1 MHVRLGARKVTG
13 AAVSHPL
20 PDPTPTSATTE
31 ASLGTLVKQLSEQST
46 RLIRDELRLAQAEMT
61 EKAKHAGAGAGL
73 AAAGGVVA
81 LFGVGA
87 LIATIILVLS
97 LFLPAWAAALIVTV
111 VLFAIAGVLALIG
124 RRQLKEATP
133 VAPERTVD
141 SLKTDIAEIKD
152 HASS

>member
-1 MHVRLGARKVTG
+1 
-13 AAVSHPL
+13 
-20 PDPTPTSATTE
+20 
-31 ASLGTLVKQLSEQST
+31 
-46 RLIRDELRLAQAEMT
+46 MT

-87 LIATIILVLS
+87 LIATVILVLA
-97 LFLPAWAAALIVTV
+97 LFLPAWLAGLIVTL
-111 VLFAIAGVLALIG
+111 VLFAVAGVLALIG
-124 RRQLKEATP
+124 KRQLKQATP
-133 VAPERTVD
+133 VAPERSVD

>member
-1 MHVRLGARKVTG
+1 M
-13 AAVSHPL
+13 SHPL
-20 PDPTPTSATTE
+20 PEQPTSVGAE

-87 LIATIILVLS
+87 LIATIILLLS
-97 LFLPAWAAALIVTV
+97 LVLPAWLAALIVTV
-111 VLFAIAGVLALIG
+111 VLFVVAGVLALIG
-124 RRQLKEATP
+124 RKQLKQATP
-133 VAPERTVD
+133 VAPERSVTSVK
-141 SLKTDIAEIKD
+141 SDIAEIKD